1 MDKNRLELIHMI
13 KIAYSKITDNKF
25 NDFRQ
30 KLLTSYKDLNGGSDY
45 IKTML
50 TLRSALLQADLSL
63 SIKNRISKLPIEY
76 RNIYYFIEPQLKEI
90 DSQVLD
96 KYTHYGFIPLKFG
109 NTIKY
114 P

>member
-1 MDKNRLELIHMI
+1 V
-13 KIAYSKITDNKF
+13 
-25 NDFRQ
+25 
-30 KLLTSYKDLNGGSDY
+30 
-45 IKTML
+45 
-50 TLRSALLQADLSL
+50 
-63 SIKNRISKLPIEY
+63 EY
-76 RNIYYFIEPQLKEI
+76 RTIYYFIEPQLKEI